1 MRRVRVDDHS
11 IAYADFG
18 TGQPLVLLHGFTQ
31 DSRAWRPQ
39 VEALS
44 DEYRVIAWDAPG
56 AGASPDPPEPFGITE
71 WAEALARFL
80 DAIDVEVAH
89 VGGLSWGGLLAQELY
104 RQRPERVR
112 SLIRADTYAG
122 WAGSLP
128 PPVPEQRLTACLT
141 DSVLPPAEFAGRYLP
156 GMFSPDPPPAA
167 RDELGAI
174 MADFH
179 PLGFRLMAT
188 ALAIANTREQL
199 AAIRVPT
206 LLVWGDA
213 DARSPITI
221 ADQFLEAIPN
231 ARLVVLRGAGHLS
244 NLARPDEFTAD
255 VREFLHAGT

>member
-1 MRRVRVDDHS
+1 
-11 IAYADFG
+11 
-18 TGQPLVLLHGFTQ
+18 
-31 DSRAWRPQ
+31 
-39 VEALS
+39 
-44 DEYRVIAWDAPG
+44 
-56 AGASPDPPEPFGITE
+56 
-71 WAEALARFL
+71 
-80 DAIDVEVAH
+80 
-89 VGGLSWGGLLAQELY
+89 
-104 RQRPERVR
+104 
-112 SLIRADTYAG
+112 
-122 WAGSLP
+122 
-128 PPVPEQRLTACLT
+128 
-141 DSVLPPAEFAGRYLP
+141 
-156 GMFSPDPPPAA
+156 MFSPDPPPAA

-244 NLARPDEFTAD
+244 NLERPDEFTAA